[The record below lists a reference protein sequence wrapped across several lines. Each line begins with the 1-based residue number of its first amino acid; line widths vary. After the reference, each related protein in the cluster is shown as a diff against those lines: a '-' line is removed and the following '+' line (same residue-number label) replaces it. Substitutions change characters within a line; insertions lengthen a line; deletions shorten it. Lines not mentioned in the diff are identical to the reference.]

1 MPCWNWMAVYLLY
14 QRNLKPDFY
23 ISVMRGFFILILAF
37 YGYSFHGY
45 SQKKEMNTDRPDQT
59 EETHLVDK
67 GQFQLET
74 GFLYNNFD
82 TGRSAYISRSL
93 IRYGISKKLEAGLLI
108 EQGSER
114 DRYIKETVQSTY
126 PLAVR
131 IKALLLENHEWL
143 PDITLVGYLQL
154 PYTSLHTEGG
164 WRRSTSLMAAFLHE
178 PCSDWKVEYNAGF
191 QQEAFEPDIAG
202 LVNGSVHYKLS
213 QKAELFA
220 GYFSRFQ
227 SHKNPFHN
235 IDAGIAYRI
244 GDNMQIDL
252 AGGSSILYDEP
263 NRFLTAGFS
272 IAIPK

>member
-1 MPCWNWMAVYLLY
+1 
-14 QRNLKPDFY
+14 
-23 ISVMRGFFILILAF
+23 MRELFILVLAF
-37 YGYSFHGY
+37 YGCSFRGY

-67 GQFQLET
+67 RQFQLET

-82 TGRSAYISRSL
+82 TGRSAYISRTS
-93 IRYGISKKLEAGLLI
+93 IRYGISKRLEAGLLI

-131 IKALLLENHEWL
+131 IKALLIENHKWL
-143 PDITLVGYLQL
+143 PDITFIGYLQL
-154 PYTSLHTEGG
+154 PYTTLHTDGG
-164 WRRSTSLMAAFLHE
+164 WRRSTSLLAAFLHE
-178 PCSDWKVEYNAGF
+178 VGNDWKIEYNAGF
-191 QQEAFEPDIAG
+191 QQEAFDPDMTW
-202 LVNGSVHYKLS
+202 LVNGSVHYILT
-213 QKAELFA
+213 QKVELFA
-220 GYFSRFQ
+220 GYFSQFQ

-235 IDAGIAYRI
+235 IDAGISYKI

-252 AGGSSILYDEP
+252 AGGSSILYNEP
-263 NRFLTAGFS
+263 NQFLTAGFS